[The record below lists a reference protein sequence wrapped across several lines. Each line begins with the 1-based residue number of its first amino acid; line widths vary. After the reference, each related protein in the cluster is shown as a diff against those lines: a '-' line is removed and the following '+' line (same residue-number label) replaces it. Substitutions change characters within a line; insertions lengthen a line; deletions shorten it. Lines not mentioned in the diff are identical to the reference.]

1 MRLRSSR
8 KIWRVHEGHDFEA
21 SSQFKPPNASKLNP
35 PNFTGSPNQFS
46 TREITTIKF
55 QQVIPISNKV
65 HDPQSASARPMS
77 RARLIAGISTRGKF
91 PMEGR
96 QNLSSEGG
104 TGSTLRRADQVFSL
118 KAYSTAAESSGT
130 ARITRKTGARTA
142 VIWGTTRIAR
152 SGRGRSSME
161 SADSALRQNDAI
173 VRS

>member
-104 TGSTLRRADQVFSL
+104 TSSTLRRADQVFL
-118 KAYSTAAESSGT
+118 EDVLDSS
-130 ARITRKTGARTA
+130 
-142 VIWGTTRIAR
+142 
-152 SGRGRSSME
+152 RGPSK
-161 SADSALRQNDAI
+161 LRE
-173 VRS
+173 